1 MQPPRGQEQAPSYGE
16 SVREARRRAGS
27 ASWAELD
34 RSMGSVM
41 GSRRDDPLSSL
52 YHVLGPFIKG
62 HISSVTT
69 EERPMGRAEV
79 ISLATLRK

>member
-41 GSRRDDPLSSL
+41 SNRWDDPLSSL
-52 YHVLGPFIKG
+52 YHVLG
-62 HISSVTT
+62 
-69 EERPMGRAEV
+69 RPMGRAEM
-79 ISLATLRK
+79 ISLATSRK